1 MRKSILF
8 GLLSLVAVL
17 AVACGSG
24 NDANGGGNGAGGN
37 GAACSGGEN
46 GGGDSADAYALYKK
60 EGRKWKHK
68 SVTKMEGMDD
78 MVSFMEY
85 EITKVADDHAM
96 QKMTMLDK
104 DGKPMAGMDPTE
116 TKIEFKTAEAPA
128 CTGGEAVEM
137 KEETV
142 KVAAG
147 EFECYV
153 TEVAGTKSY
162 SSKKYPGLLVKMEG
176 ASNSMELIE
185 FTE

>member
-24 NDANGGGNGAGGN
+24 NNAAGGNGAGGN

-46 GGGDSADAYALYKK
+46 GGGDTADAYALYKK
-60 EGRKWKHK
+60 EGRKWKLK
-68 SVTKMEGMDD
+68 SVTKIEGMDD

-104 DGKPMAGMDPTE
+104 DGKQTMDPTE
-116 TKIEFKTAEAPA
+116 SKIEFKTAEAPA

-142 KVAAG
+142 KVEAG

-162 SSKKYPGLLVKMEG
+162 TSKKYPGLLVKTEG

>member
-24 NDANGGGNGAGGN
+24 NNAAGGNGAGGN
-37 GAACSGGEN
+37 GAACGGSTC
-46 GGGDSADAYALYKK
+46 GGDSDSADAYALYKK
-60 EGRKWKHK
+60 EGRKWKLK

-116 TKIEFKTAEAPA
+116 TKIPFATAEAPA

-142 KVAAG
+142 KVEAG

-162 SSKKYPGLLVKMEG
+162 SSKKYPGLLVKTEG